1 MPTYKKMKVTKAK
14 DIRKLCADKG
24 VKVDFILSHKL
35 AKAFLACDLEKW
47 IALGG
52 SFDYLYNPYVKIL
65 SQIFCMGFL
74 VVFIDHGRGLIR

>member
-14 DIRKLCADKG
+14 DIRRLCADKG

-52 SFDYLYNPYVKIL
+52 SFDYLYNPYNDPDAGYYDDSVYTFKDVI
-65 SQIFCMGFL
+65 IG
-74 VVFIDHGRGLIR
+74 